1 MPENKAGIFRQK
13 SIDRISSPEQLS
25 DYLKVTTPGIWAL
38 LAAIIL
44 LLGGLFAWSMV
55 GNLETVA
62 DGVAVVE
69 NGTAQI
75 MVTDTAYSEITSGM
89 TVRIGNDEYS
99 IATVEKDEYGR
110 AVAFAPID
118 KADGKYDVKIVTES
132 IHPIKFLFD

>member
-1 MPENKAGIFRQK
+1 MPDNKAGIFRQK
-13 SIDRISSPEQLS
+13 SIDRISSPEQLT
-25 DYLKVTTPGIWAL
+25 DYLKVTNPGIWAL

-44 LLGGLFAWSMV
+44 LLGGLFVWSMV

-75 MVTDTAYSEITSGM
+75 MVNDTVNGDIASGM
-89 TVRIGNDEYS
+89 TVRIGDDEYS

>member
-25 DYLKVTTPGIWAL
+25 DYLKVTNPGIWAL
-38 LAAIIL
+38 LAAVIL
-44 LLGGLFAWSMV
+44 LLGGLFVWSMV
-55 GNLETVA
+55 GDLETVA

-75 MVTDTAYSEITSGM
+75 MVTDTAYCELTSGM

>member
-38 LAAIIL
+38 LAAVIL
-44 LLGGLFAWSMV
+44 LLGGLFVWSMV
-55 GNLETVA
+55 GDLETVA

-75 MVTDTAYSEITSGM
+75 MVTDTAYSELTSGM
-89 TVRIGNDEYS
+89 TVRIGKDEYN

>member
-25 DYLKVTTPGIWAL
+25 DYLKVTNPGIWAL

-75 MVTDTAYSEITSGM
+75 MVTDTAYSELTSGM

>member
-25 DYLKVTTPGIWAL
+25 DYLKVTNPGIWAL

-75 MVTDTAYSEITSGM
+75 MVTDTAYSELTSGM
-89 TVRIGNDEYS
+89 TVRIGKDEYS

>member
-13 SIDRISSPEQLS
+13 SIDRISSPEQLT
-25 DYLKVTTPGIWAL
+25 DYLRVTNPGIWVL

-44 LLGGLFAWSMV
+44 LLGGLFVWSMV

-62 DGVAVVE
+62 DGVAVVD

-75 MVTDTAYSEITSGM
+75 MVTDTVNGDIASGM
-89 TVRIGNDEYS
+89 TVRIGDDEYS